1 MTRKKHADLVQYIIN
16 QWHQFDP
23 QLDTSGTEII
33 GRIVRISSIVGRSV
47 DKNLDRFQMTVGEFD
62 VLAALAREKK
72 QELMPKQ
79 LQDLILISSG
89 GLTNRIDQLEKKG
102 LIERSPNPNDRRSLL
117 VKLTSTGLELLKE
130 VAPTHLE
137 IERQFIHALNEEE
150 YAELRKLLGKILN
163 HINVS

>member
-1 MTRKKHADLVQYIIN
+1 MTHKKHADLVQYIIN

-72 QELMPKQ
+72 TGINAETTARPYPYF
-79 LQDLILISSG
+79 IG
-89 GLTNRIDQLEKKG
+89 RID
-102 LIERSPNPNDRRSLL
+102 
-117 VKLTSTGLELLKE
+117 
-130 VAPTHLE
+130 
-137 IERQFIHALNEEE
+137 
-150 YAELRKLLGKILN
+150 
-163 HINVS
+163 

>member
-1 MTRKKHADLVQYIIN
+1 MWSFMVECLRPYLCEIL

-47 DKNLDRFQMTVGEFD
+47 DKND

-72 QELMPKQ
+72 QELTPKQ

-130 VAPTHLE
+130 VAPTHLK

-150 YAELRKLLGKILN
+150 DAELRKLLGKILH

>member
-1 MTRKKHADLVQYIIN
+1 M
-16 QWHQFDP
+16 P
-23 QLDTSGTEII
+23 
-33 GRIVRISSIVGRSV
+33 
-47 DKNLDRFQMTVGEFD
+47 
-62 VLAALAREKK
+62 
-72 QELMPKQ
+72 ELTPKQ

-130 VAPTHLE
+130 VAPTHLK

-150 YAELRKLLGKILN
+150 YAELRKLSGKYSIILMYRDCRYFLR
-163 HINVS
+163 

>member
-1 MTRKKHADLVQYIIN
+1 MWSFMVECLRPYLCEIL

-72 QELMPKQ
+72 QELTPKQ

-102 LIERSPNPNDRRSLL
+102 LIERSPNPNDRRSLFVGYFRNIVIRDDTNFL
-117 VKLTSTGLELLKE
+117 ITTDAKN
-130 VAPTHLE
+130 
-137 IERQFIHALNEEE
+137 R
-150 YAELRKLLGKILN
+150 AEARFF
-163 HINVS
+163 

>member
-1 MTRKKHADLVQYIIN
+1 MWSFMVECLRPYLCKIL

-72 QELMPKQ
+72 QELRRIGQ
-79 LQDLILISSG
+79 NG
-89 GLTNRIDQLEKKG
+89 GC
-102 LIERSPNPNDRRSLL
+102 
-117 VKLTSTGLELLKE
+117 
-130 VAPTHLE
+130 
-137 IERQFIHALNEEE
+137 F
-150 YAELRKLLGKILN
+150 
-163 HINVS
+163 

>member
-1 MTRKKHADLVQYIIN
+1 M
-16 QWHQFDP
+16 P
-23 QLDTSGTEII
+23 
-33 GRIVRISSIVGRSV
+33 
-47 DKNLDRFQMTVGEFD
+47 
-62 VLAALAREKK
+62 
-72 QELMPKQ
+72 ELTPKQ

-117 VKLTSTGLELLKE
+117 VKLTSTTGLELLKE

-150 YAELRKLLGKILN
+150 YAELRKLSGKYSIILMYRDCRYFL
-163 HINVS
+163 